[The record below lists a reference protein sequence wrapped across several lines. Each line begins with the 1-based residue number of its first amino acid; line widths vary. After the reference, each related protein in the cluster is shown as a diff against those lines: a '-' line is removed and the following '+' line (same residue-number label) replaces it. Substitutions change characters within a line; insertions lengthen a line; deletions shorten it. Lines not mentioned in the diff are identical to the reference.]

1 MKTEQSKMKP
11 VVRIVQDAQ
20 AELKIYLRD
29 AALHNTAFNDV
40 QKYVTSYITETVNQ
54 ISGAELRTAVAA
66 SFPAYAS
73 RIYMMFQRIF
83 GGYSAQQLQV
93 MADMIKGVK
102 IPPESIKE
110 LTLAAPSFIRNA
122 PRISPV
128 QSVQGA
134 QGIKGTN
141 IPDTAYNRATPLYKY
156 YKTVHAAVVN
166 ELNKIALMEPKPD
179 YASNVSLRNIA
190 EMTVR
195 YDGQLQMIDN
205 LKQNGVNLVWIEPHS
220 NCSERCEKWQGKLY
234 SLDGTSGKIDGY
246 SYEPLDKAMNIYVT
260 TKSGKVY
267 KNGCITGY
275 NCRHKLTPYSKGNK
289 PVEIPAAVVERQ
301 RALEKKQRQ
310 YERAIRYQRERTG
323 LFQGIDNN
331 ISSAARKAAA
341 ELNKKYRAYCL
352 ENKLPYMEDRLKVIG
367 G

>member
-1 MKTEQSKMKP
+1 MKTEQVKLKP

-20 AELKIYLRD
+20 QEIKIYLRD
-29 AALHNTAFNDV
+29 AVLHSKSFDEV
-40 QKYVTSYITETVNQ
+40 QKHVTAYVSETINQ

-66 SFPAYAS
+66 SFPGYAS

-83 GGYSAQQLQV
+83 GGYTAPQLQA

-102 IPPESIKE
+102 IPPESIKD
-110 LTLAAPSFIRNA
+110 LTLAAPSFVRNA
-122 PRISPV
+122 PRITPI
-128 QSVQGA
+128 QTVQGA
-134 QGIKGTN
+134 QTMSATKL
-141 IPDTAYNRATPLYKY
+141 PDTAYNRATPLYTY
-156 YKTVHAAVVN
+156 YKQVHAAVVN

-195 YDGQLQMIDN
+195 YEGQMRMIDE
-205 LKQNGVNLVWIEPHS
+205 LKTSGVNLVWIEPHA

-246 SYEPLDKAMNIYVT
+246 TYEPLEKAMDIYVT
-260 TKSGKVY
+260 TRAGKVY

-275 NCRHKLTPYSKGNK
+275 NCRHKLTPYKPGNK
-289 PVEIPAAVVERQ
+289 PVEIPAEVVDRQ
-301 RALEKKQRQ
+301 RNLEMKQRQ

-323 LFQGIDNN
+323 LFQGIDNS
-331 ISSAARKAAA
+331 IASIARKRAA
-341 ELNKKYRAYCL
+341 ELNKQYRAYCIG
-352 ENKLPYMEDRLKVIG
+352 NKLPYMEDRLKVIG
-367 G
+367 